1 MHQGA
6 LIIMEIEHGEV
17 TITVDKNIIIVKLE
31 GAFNEFGAKKYTV
44 GVKQIIDTFQGKP
57 FSILINNLEV
67 LGGTPEAYEE
77 LEKYNQWLN
86 TQNLVAKAMVI
97 SSITTLDI
105 INLLSPSRQS
115 QQSKNFDNEEDAMQW
130 LATLT

>member
-1 MHQGA
+1 MK
-6 LIIMEIEHGEV
+6 IEHGEV

-31 GAFNEFGAKKYTV
+31 GAFNEFGTKKYTA
-44 GVKQIIDTFQGKP
+44 GVKQIISTFQGRP
-57 FSILINNLEV
+57 FSILINNLDM

-86 TQNLVAKAMVI
+86 TQNLIAKAMVI

-105 INLLSPSRQS
+105 INLLSPSRQLQKTKS
-115 QQSKNFDNEEDAMQW
+115 FDNEEDALNW
-130 LATLT
+130 LKALY